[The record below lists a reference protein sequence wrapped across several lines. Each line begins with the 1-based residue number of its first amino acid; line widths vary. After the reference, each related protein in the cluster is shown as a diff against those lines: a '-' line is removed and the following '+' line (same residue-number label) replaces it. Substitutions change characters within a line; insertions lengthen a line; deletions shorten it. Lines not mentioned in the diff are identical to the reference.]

1 MTRKRVGR
9 EVAIKILR
17 KAFERREFTVR
28 DAATAMN
35 CSNQVAWE
43 RLRSMSE
50 WVDVRKVPGIWWNVY
65 RLKR

>member
-9 EVAIKILR
+9 EIAIKILR
-17 KAFERREFTVR
+17 KAFERREFTVV
-28 DAATAMN
+28 DAAAAMR

-43 RLRSMSE
+43 RLNAMSD
-50 WVDVRKVPGIWWNVY
+50 WVDVRKIPGIAWNVY

>member
-1 MTRKRVGR
+1 MKRKRIGR
-9 EVAIKILR
+9 EFAIKILR

-35 CSNQVAWE
+35 CSNQVAWQ
-43 RLRSMSE
+43 RLDAMSD
-50 WVDVRKVPGIWWNVY
+50 WVDVRKIPGIAWNVY